1 MPENNLNMNA
11 INVSSPKTLFE
22 HVMYKLHFLARYIN
36 IFIASTFMQCNTT
49 VEIMIKIMLERYIS
63 FAVKNKNLLGTEHA

>member
-1 MPENNLNMNA
+1 MPENNLNLNA

-36 IFIASTFMQCNTT
+36 ILIASTFIQCNKT
-49 VEIMIKIMLERYIS
+49 VEIMIKLAFLIFNHNLKVYLYL
-63 FAVKNKNLLGTEHA
+63 FAIVI